1 MDSTQLTSLLESVAR
16 GSVPVDLAAHS
27 IGTATADL
35 GFARLDLHRDLRCG
49 FPEAVL
55 ASGKSVEDCVAIAA
69 AFVARDVRM
78 LITRVSDAQAAA
90 LRCAVP
96 DGVWHERA
104 RIFARDKAPLCAAGL
119 VVICAAG
126 TSDLGV
132 AEEAAVTAAACGARV
147 ELCYDVGV
155 AGLHRIEPVLP
166 LLREANAVVAVA
178 GMEGALPS
186 VLGGLIDRPLIAVPT
201 SVGYGTSFG
210 GIAALLAML
219 NSCAAGVTVT
229 NIDNGFGAGCA
240 AARINRLVAGRGTHG
255 S

>member
-1 MDSTQLTSLLESVAR
+1 MDSTRLTSLLESVAR
-16 GSVPVDLAAHS
+16 GSVPVDKAAHS

-49 FPEAVL
+49 FPEAVF
-55 ASGKSVEDCVAIAA
+55 ASGKTVEECVAIALA
-69 AFVARDVRM
+69 LVTRDVRT
-78 LITRVSDAQAAA
+78 LITRVSGAQAEA
-90 LRCAVP
+90 LQRAVP

-104 RIFARDKAPLCAAGL
+104 RIFARDRNPQPLTGL

-126 TSDLGV
+126 TSDLPV
-132 AEEAAVTAAACGARV
+132 AEEAALTAQACGARV
-147 ELCYDVGV
+147 ERCYDVGV
-155 AGLHRIEPVLP
+155 AGLHRLEPVLP
-166 LLREANAVVAVA
+166 LLREAHAVVAVA

-186 VLGGLIDRPLIAVPT
+186 VLGGLIDRPIIAVPT

-210 GIAALLAML
+210 GMAALLAML

-240 AARINRLVAGRGTHG
+240 AARINRLLQGRGTHG